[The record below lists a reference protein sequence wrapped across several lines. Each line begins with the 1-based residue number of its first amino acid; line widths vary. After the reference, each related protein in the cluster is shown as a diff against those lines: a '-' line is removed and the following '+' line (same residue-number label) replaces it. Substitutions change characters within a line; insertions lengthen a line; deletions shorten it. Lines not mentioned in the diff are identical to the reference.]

1 MGGVLDPK
9 PDRATGPSD
18 KESSGTGTDST
29 PPNYFSQPGPDGRI
43 ELTEVDA
50 YESLGFKYSHWKKW
64 SILSVVFVVQC
75 SMNFN
80 AAVYGNVVDGLVER
94 FNITAQV
101 ARIGQAV
108 FLIAYAFGCE
118 LWAPWSE
125 EFGRRLVLQWS
136 LGLVNVFQL
145 PCALAQNYGTI
156 IAGRVFGGLSSAGG
170 SVTLGMVAD
179 MWEPDD
185 QQYAVAFIVF
195 SSVGGSVLGPVFG
208 GFIQTYQGW
217 RWIFWWQLLFGVAAQ
232 SLHFFFVPETR
243 ASILLD
249 REAKRRRLAGEKN
262 VYGPNEIKST
272 RLTTHEILTIW
283 YRPFEMFVKEP
294 IVLFL
299 SLLSGFSDALI
310 FTFLES
316 YGPVFRQWNFG
327 IIATGLAFIPLLVG
341 YLLAYLSWFPT
352 IRRQCHARKTNPDKA
367 KPEDRLYWLLWTA
380 PLETIGLCGFAF
392 TSLGPPHVH
401 WIAPLIFSG
410 MIAIANYAIY
420 MATIDY
426 MIAAYG
432 PYSASATGGNG
443 LARDFLAG
451 VAAMYAM
458 PFYTNIPTFGRLHL
472 VWPTVILGCLAGL
485 VTIPIFV
492 FYWKGP
498 QIRARSKF
506 AQSLATERE
515 AQVERRRSSVA
526 PVRRSVAPAEGASAD
541 KEV

>member
-1 MGGVLDPK
+1 MAEVSGPQ
-9 PDRATGPSD
+9 PNETTGPAAKKPSD
-18 KESSGTGTDST
+18 ASTDS
-29 PPNYFSQPGPDGRI
+29 PAPVYFASPGPDGKI

-50 YESLGFKYSHWKKW
+50 YDRLGFCYSPWKKW
-64 SILSVVFVVQC
+64 AILSIVFVVQC

-80 AAVYGNVVDGLVER
+80 AAVYGNAVDGLVKR
-94 FNITAQV
+94 FSITAQT
-101 ARIGQAV
+101 ARVGQAV

-125 EFGRRLVLQWS
+125 EFGRRTVLQMS
-136 LGLVNVFQL
+136 LGLVNIFQL
-145 PCALAQNYGTI
+145 PCALAKNYGTI

-179 MWEPDD
+179 MWEPDE

-195 SSVGGSVLGPVFG
+195 SSVGGSVFGPVFG
-208 GFIQTYQGW
+208 GFIQRYQSYE
-217 RWIFWWQLLFGVAAQ
+217 WIFWWQLLFGIVAQA
-232 SLHFFFVPETR
+232 LHFLFVPETR

-249 REAKRRRLAGEKN
+249 REAKRRRAAGENN
-262 VYGPNEIKST
+262 VYGPNEIKNT
-272 RLTTHEILTIW
+272 RLTLHEVLTIW

-316 YGPVFRQWNFG
+316 YGPVFRQWDFG
-327 IIATGLAFIPLLVG
+327 IIATGLAFIPLLLG

-352 IRRQCHARKTNPDKA
+352 IRRQCQAREQNPDKVT
-367 KPEDRLYWLLWTA
+367 PEARLYWLLWTA
-380 PLETIGLCGFAF
+380 PLETIGLFGFAF

-401 WIAPLIFSG
+401 WIAPLMFSG
-410 MIAIANYAIY
+410 MIAVANVSETSQYSTGQKRTKKLTCLQYAIY

-458 PFYTNIPTFGRLHL
+458 P
-472 VWPTVILGCLAGL
+472 C
-485 VTIPIFV
+485 
-492 FYWKGP
+492 KC
-498 QIRARSKF
+498 
-506 AQSLATERE
+506 
-515 AQVERRRSSVA
+515 SSA
-526 PVRRSVAPAEGASAD
+526 CPFFTL
-541 KEV
+541 

>member
-1 MGGVLDPK
+1 MAGVLDPR
-9 PDRATGPSD
+9 PERATGPSD
-18 KESSGTGTDST
+18 KEPSGTSTDST
-29 PPNYFSQPGPDGRI
+29 SRNYFSQPGPDGRI

-50 YESLGFKYSHWKKW
+50 YESLGFKYSPWKKW
-64 SILSVVFVVQC
+64 SILAVIFVVQC

-80 AAVYGNVVDGLVER
+80 AAVYGNVIDGLVER

-125 EFGRRLVLQWS
+125 EFGRRRVLQWS

-145 PCALAQNYGTI
+145 PCALAQSYDTI
-156 IAGRVFGGLSSAGG
+156 VAGRVFGGLSSAGG

-208 GFIQTYQGW
+208 GFIQTYQSW
-217 RWIFWWQLLFGVAAQ
+217 QWIFWWQLFFGVAAQ
-232 SLHFFFVPETR
+232 IVHFLFVPETR

-249 REAKRRRLAGEKN
+249 REARRRRLAGEKN
-262 VYGPNEIKST
+262 VYGPNEIKTT

-316 YGPVFRQWNFG
+316 YGPVFRQWNFSV
-327 IIATGLAFIPLLVG
+327 IATGLAFIPLLVG

-352 IRRQCHARKTNPDKA
+352 IRRQCQARKKKPDKA

-380 PLETIGLCGFAF
+380 PLETIGLFGFAF
-392 TSLGPPHVH
+392 TSLGPPQVH

-410 MIAIANYAIY
+410 MIAIANV
-420 MATIDY
+420 
-426 MIAAYG
+426 
-432 PYSASATGGNG
+432 SECS
-443 LARDFLAG
+443 
-451 VAAMYAM
+451 
-458 PFYTNIPTFGRLHL
+458 
-472 VWPTVILGCLAGL
+472 
-485 VTIPIFV
+485 
-492 FYWKGP
+492 
-498 QIRARSKF
+498 
-506 AQSLATERE
+506 E
-515 AQVERRRSSVA
+515 
-526 PVRRSVAPAEGASAD
+526 
-541 KEV
+541 

>member
-1 MGGVLDPK
+1 MAEASDPK
-9 PDRATGPSD
+9 AQKAANDAV
-18 KESSGTGTDST
+18 KEVSPVSTDSN
-29 PPNYFSQPGPDGRI
+29 PIVDINIPGPDGKI

-50 YESLGFKYSHWKKW
+50 YDRLGFCFTTRKKW
-64 SILSVVFVVQC
+64 TILSVIFVVQC

-80 AAVYGNVVDGLVER
+80 ASVYGNAVGGLVDA
-94 FNITAQV
+94 FHISAQA
-101 ARIGQAV
+101 ARVGQAV

-125 EFGRRLVLQWS
+125 EFGRRSVLQMS
-136 LGLVNVFQL
+136 LGLVNLFQV
-145 PCALAQNYGTI
+145 PCALARNYGTMI
-156 IAGRVFGGLSSAGG
+156 CGRIFGGLSSAGG

-208 GFIQTYQGW
+208 AFIEEYMSWQ
-217 RWIFWWQLLFGVAAQ
+217 WIFWWQLFFGAAVQ
-232 SLHFFFVPETR
+232 TLHFFFVPETR

-249 REAKRRRLAGEKN
+249 REAKRQRMAGRKDI
-262 VYGPNEIKST
+262 YGPNEMKKQ
-272 RLTTHEILTIW
+272 RLTLHEILTIW
-283 YRPFEMFVKEP
+283 YRPFEMFVREP

-316 YGPVFRQWNFG
+316 YTPVFKQWSFG
-327 IIATGLAFIPLLVG
+327 TIALGLTFIPLLVG

-352 IRRQCHARKTNPDKA
+352 IWHQTQARKKNPA
-367 KPEDRLYWLLWTA
+367 AIKPEARLYWLLWTA
-380 PLETIGLCGFAF
+380 PLETIGLFGFAA
-392 TSLGPPHVH
+392 TSLGPRYVH

-426 MIAAYG
+426 MIASYG
-432 PYSASATGGNG
+432 PYAASATGGNG

-451 VAAMYAM
+451 VAAMYSM
-458 PFYTNIPTFGRLHL
+458 PFYTNIPSFGKLQL
-472 VWPTVILGCLAGL
+472 VWPTIILGCLAFL

-498 QIRARSKF
+498 EVRARSKF
-506 AQSLATERE
+506 AQTLAHERE
-515 AQVERRRSSVA
+515 AQGERRRSTKASIT
-526 PVRRSVAPAEGASAD
+526 PVIEPASPD
-541 KEV
+541 KKV